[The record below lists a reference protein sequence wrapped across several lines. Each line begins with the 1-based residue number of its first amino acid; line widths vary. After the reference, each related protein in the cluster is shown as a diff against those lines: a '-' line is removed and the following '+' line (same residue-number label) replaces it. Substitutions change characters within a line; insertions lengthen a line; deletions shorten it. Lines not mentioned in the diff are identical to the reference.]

1 MENIRQSS
9 VAGLFYPADPEEL
22 KQIVQDYLSRANH
35 QLPPPKA
42 LIVPHAG
49 FVYSGSI
56 AAAAYAS
63 LKPIKQKIKRVIL
76 LGPCHRYPLFGLAV
90 TAADFYATPLGK
102 IPIDQASIKDIL
114 QLPYVQV
121 SEPAFNTQENSLET
135 QLPFLQMTL
144 DEFSIVPILI
154 GQARE
159 TVVASVI
166 DRLWHEEDTLIVIS
180 SDLSHYLDYET
191 ACRLDKKT
199 ANAILHLDPQAIQDD
214 QACGSIGIKAL
225 LLIALKK
232 GLTPRLVKLQNSGDI
247 VGSYH
252 EGVVGYGAFH
262 FTSGNESAGKGMS
275 IENSVRKNV

>member
-1 MENIRQSS
+1 
-9 VAGLFYPADPEEL
+9 
-22 KQIVQDYLSRANH
+22 H

-63 LKPIKQKIKRVIL
+63 LKPVKQKIKRVIL